1 MADPSYINSQ
11 SVDWDQF
18 YQGMY
23 PTTPQPSYQA
33 GMLGRGLPADNGLPR
48 LPQSAAGQP
57 AAAPAPPGGGV
68 TSAQINALGGWVVDP
83 KTGQL
88 AYSQPSQNAA
98 AAAAGQMAQGVAMPR
113 PRPPWAPTTID
124 MAAISGAQ
132 QGANPGMGGAMIGNG
147 VMSPAIPAQQ
157 PPPGG
162 APQTKWADDIF
173 GMGGSGTAKNG
184 TVARANGTNGYVYG
198 QGADGQWNQQGYAP
212 ISVGRGTYTPT
223 SGAAAYALANLA
235 GQQKAQQ
242 TKAASTGAGTNGY
255 DYYKGVRM
263 QQNPAFAGL
272 TPAQQYEVAN
282 GRLPTAP
289 AQDLTSMAS
298 GEARP
303 ITPEQM
309 VAMRQGNRQG
319 VLDLKNGY

>member
-68 TSAQINALGGWVVDP
+68 TSAQINALGGWAVDP

-88 AYSQPSQNAA
+88 AYSQPNQNAA
-98 AAAAGQMAQGVAMPR
+98 AAAASQMAQGVALPR

-147 VMSPAIPAQQ
+147 VMSPAIPPQQ

-173 GMGGSGTAKNG
+173 GMGGGGKVSNG
-184 TVARANGTNGYVYG
+184 TVARPLSPS
-198 QGADGQWNQQGYAP
+198 QQYDA
-212 ISVGRGTYTPT
+212 T
-223 SGAAAYALANLA
+223 NLA
-235 GQQKAQQ
+235 AQLKAQQ
-242 TKAASTGAGTNGY
+242 TKAASTGIGTNGY
-255 DYYKGVRM
+255 AYQNGVNVGQSQAM
-263 QQNPAFAGL
+263 AGL
-272 TPAQQYEVAN
+272 TPAQQYELAN

-289 AQDLTSMAS
+289 AQDLTSLAS
-298 GEARP
+298 GGARP